1 MYLYVQ
7 HNQRP
12 PWTSLLILS
21 QKVPSEKCVPFATE
35 YEHILCGSI
44 LCTVWENDYI
54 FCVLYYTLHVS
65 RNMQIVVEM
74 TFIMYSLIQKSRQVE
89 FVFNHSE
96 IFTIIIPS
104 KMIKIVF
111 ILAIVVGLSF

>member
-1 MYLYVQ
+1 
-7 HNQRP
+7 
-12 PWTSLLILS
+12 
-21 QKVPSEKCVPFATE
+21 
-35 YEHILCGSI
+35 
-44 LCTVWENDYI
+44 
-54 FCVLYYTLHVS
+54 
-65 RNMQIVVEM
+65 MQIVVEM

>member
-1 MYLYVQ
+1 MFHLQQNMNTYCVVVYFVQ
-7 HNQRP
+7 FEKMI
-12 PWTSLLILS
+12 TSFVS
-21 QKVPSEKCVPFATE
+21 
-35 YEHILCGSI
+35 
-44 LCTVWENDYI
+44 
-54 FCVLYYTLHVS
+54 YYTLHVS

-104 KMIKIVF
+104 KMIKLVF